1 MDVFDIIKLFT
12 TRILCKMIKIENL
25 IKYEVKLYLVGR
37 LLMYTK
43 RFVNR
48 SFSQIPV
55 FLRVVLL

>member
-1 MDVFDIIKLFT
+1 MDFSDILKLLTYIK
-12 TRILCKMIKIENL
+12 KMIKIENL